1 MNNRSSFRRSALT
14 SGIGVLALVGVS
26 LPATAVDF
34 EYSGYLRSHLSLNLS
49 NNTSW
54 RNGLTEES
62 IGGEGELSMA
72 RFSGKIEASFDF
84 GAFQIGSVMRATE
97 DHLTGYERDLKRAT
111 FLNPVA
117 VTNHALTPAHPL
129 AALAGLPAGGAFALP
144 LGAFLPAGPPTTIDA
159 LNAFSGYLGQAGIP
173 LLPPLPCQTA
183 AGLPTCDPTPFTGW
197 NGSLAGAG
205 AQSDFTGDYDDDD
218 FHDIMREL
226 YVTFDVGERFHFKLG
241 KQQVVW
247 GETDFF
253 RAMDIIHGYDL
264 RWRSFLELENEELRK
279 PLILANVE
287 IDIPEWD
294 GTLQLIY
301 RPGWDEADDVGN
313 RGALEGGRW
322 APQPWSGA
330 GVTQSIIGPY
340 NYHAANGDAD
350 DANYGFRWSG
360 VWNQIGYSL
369 SYWRG
374 IDNDGIVNRNPV
386 LGGSSNY
393 GAFGSGSNLT
403 ELMFPM
409 IETFGLSMNA
419 YVESMDLVARAEVAF
434 TPNKPYNTGTD
445 TFVDLFAFGLGCSDA
460 NFGADGVSSCA
471 GVPAL
476 LGAAELASGFGA
488 GAFGSLAPADVYDI
502 AVLRNNPDNLAA
514 TAYDPLTST
523 NALMTLAVPG
533 LGPVVEKDT
542 LRIMLGFDKN
552 LNLMNLLGTQR
563 PSFWS
568 VQLFDTWI
576 TNFDEDDDI
585 VDLFGFGAAK
595 REHST
600 ILTNAITLNYDYDT
614 INPGLAVGVDLGNFD
629 MFVIPSLDLVFGD
642 HWRVR
647 LEADIFLPRHSKT
660 QNLGFVED
668 DTRLLGTLD
677 NRDQLVARI
686 TYQF

>member
-14 SGIGVLALVGVS
+14 SGLGLLALVGVS
-26 LPATAVDF
+26 LPASAVDF

-62 IGGEGELSMA
+62 LDGEGELSMA

-84 GAFQIGSVMRATE
+84 GAFQIGSVLRATE
-97 DHLTGYERDLKRAT
+97 DHLTGYERDLERASI
-111 FLNPVA
+111 LNPIA
-117 VTNHALTPAHPL
+117 ATNHTILPGHPL
-129 AALAGLPAGGAFALP
+129 FPLGPFLPPPGLPPGATTLDAINALGV
-144 LGAFLPAGPPTTIDA
+144 LGNISCQRTA
-159 LNAFSGYLGQAGIP
+159 SGL
-173 LLPPLPCQTA
+173 
-183 AGLPTCDPTPFTGW
+183 CDGTPFTGF
-197 NGSLAGAG
+197 NGSEVGAG
-205 AQSDFTGDYDDDD
+205 AQRRFSYDYDENS

-301 RPGWDEADDVGN
+301 RPGWDEGADVGN

-330 GVTQSIIGPY
+330 GVTTSIIGPY
-340 NYHAANGDAD
+340 NYHAANGDED

-386 LGGSSNY
+386 LGGVSSY
-393 GAFGSGSNLT
+393 GAFGSGGNLT

-419 YVESMDLVARAEVAF
+419 YVESLDLVGRAELAF

-445 TFVDLFAFGLGCSDA
+445 TFVDLFAFGLGCNDA
-460 NFGADGVSSCA
+460 NFGFNGVASC
-471 GVPAL
+471 GGL
-476 LGAAELASGFGA
+476 EGLATA
-488 GAFGSLAPADVYDI
+488 PIAFGGLGIPVGAVPSDAFDV
-502 AVLRNNPDNLAA
+502 AVLRNDPDNLAA
-514 TAYDPLTST
+514 TAYDPSTST
-523 NALMTLAVPG
+523 NALMTLSVPG
-533 LGPVVEKDT
+533 LGRVVEKDT

-552 LNLMNLLGTQR
+552 LNLMEWLGTQR
-563 PSFWS
+563 PSFWT
-568 VQLFDTWI
+568 VQLFDSWI
-576 TNFDEDDDI
+576 VNYDEDDDI
-585 VDLFGFGAAK
+585 VDLFGFGAPK

-660 QNLGFVED
+660 RNLGFVED